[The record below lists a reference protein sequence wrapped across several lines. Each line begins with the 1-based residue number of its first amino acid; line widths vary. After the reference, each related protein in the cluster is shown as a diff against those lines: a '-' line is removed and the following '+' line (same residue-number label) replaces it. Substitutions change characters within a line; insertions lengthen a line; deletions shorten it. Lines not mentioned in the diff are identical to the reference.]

1 MNGIVL
7 LFRYAAQIS
16 AIAVSAMSMLLVLS
30 SNAGRAEPA
39 RKLLLKQ
46 IAIFT
51 IIAIFSLT
59 AYAVLL

>member
-1 MNGIVL
+1 MNGIML

-16 AIAVSAMSMLLVLS
+16 AIAVSAMSILLVLS
-30 SNAGRAEPA
+30 SNAGGAKPV

-59 AYAVLL
+59 AYTVLL